1 MNKRLT
7 ALLLALVLLA
17 SVGMVSALAGEGA
30 TLVAGDAAAVETEE
44 QAAET
49 VESTE
54 NPVETS
60 TPEVSEEPVIEVEEV
75 AANMVMFTELPELMR
90 KNSPSYKALVAQIN
104 YIEDAEDYVGDLR
117 RQQAQKSV
125 EVKIAS
131 SAVTMDPT
139 NEEKK
144 ENLARLQEELAMIQA
159 ALTQFSSIAAQ
170 DTTQLE
176 STCDQM
182 IMGCETMYINLVNL
196 KLQEA
201 GAVRQIES
209 LQRTVKAM
217 QVRKDNGLISELQ
230 MMELQSGLDSAIN
243 GLDALRIGKNNL
255 QMQIEQMLGEKI
267 TGTFEVGTLPR
278 VTAEEINAI
287 DVEKDL
293 QQVLRRNPSV
303 KAAEASEDQMLSM
316 GIGSMSSAMW
326 DSLSSANTYA
336 IESAKLQAEA
346 GFRSLYAQLLN
357 KRDAVSVSRT
367 ALDVEQL
374 SYDAAEL
381 KYNNG
386 AISHDALLTAADEL
400 QTAKEAVVTAE
411 NDLFAAYNQYNWA
424 VKHGIVG

>member
-30 TLVAGDAAAVETEE
+30 TPVAGDTAAVETEE

-60 TPEVSEEPVIEVEEV
+60 TPEVSEEPVIEVEEA

-104 YIEDAEDYVGDLR
+104 YIEDAKDYVGELTRDLAIVSA
-117 RQQAQKSV
+117 QIQALNPSAEGYQ
-125 EVKIAS
+125 AS
-131 SAVTMDPT
+131 MR
-139 NEEKK
+139 
-144 ENLARLQEELAMIQA
+144 RLQAEQA
-159 ALTQFSSIAAQ
+159 DLQSKLSRFASISAQ
-170 DTTQLE
+170 DTTQME
-176 STCDQM
+176 AGCDQM

-293 QQVLRRNPSV
+293 QQVLRRNPGV

-400 QTAKEAVVTAE
+400 QTAKETVVTAE